1 MRSLFPIVPFRST
14 VVKCIPHAM
23 WRKGR
28 DMTKTA
34 DRYNRHTDD
43 GGGKKT
49 ADSAAAS
56 VSQDRPLMSSLSH
69 LFLSGLLPLLPLF
82 SFRSMQAKQGE
93 ISLIVF
99 PSCIVQWRKG
109 KCSGLGG
116 KMDARGWFAAL
127 LLEGSSKGGTRRNKL
142 DKQCC
147 SRLDCLHGKRDG
159 GTELGE
165 REGRGGP
172 ETKT

>member
-1 MRSLFPIVPFRST
+1 MYS
-14 VVKCIPHAM
+14 IPHAM
-23 WRKGR
+23 RRKGR
-28 DMTKTA
+28 DVTKTA

-49 ADSAAAS
+49 ADSVS
-56 VSQDRPLMSSLSH
+56 RRVSQSRQTFNELIKPSL
-69 LFLSGLLPLLPLF
+69 LILPPLLPLF
-82 SFRSMQAKQGE
+82 SLRSMQAKQAKQGE

-99 PSCIVQWRKG
+99 SSCIVQWRKE

-116 KMDARGWFAAL
+116 KDGCKKGLVRCTSL
-127 LLEGSSKGGTRRNKL
+127 RREQQGGTRRNKL

-159 GTELGE
+159 GTELEGE
-165 REGRGGP
+165 RRERRA
-172 ETKT
+172 